1 MEKIKE
7 YETLEYCKKINLSKT
22 ITLNSIDFKTL
33 ESGKNL
39 CVSGINSFIN
49 VKVKR
54 ENTKD
59 YLIASVVQIGGI
71 FNKSCVIKSI

>member
-1 MEKIKE
+1 M
-7 YETLEYCKKINLSKT
+7 KT
-22 ITLNSIDFKTL
+22 IIVNSIDFKIL

-39 CVSGINSFIN
+39 CVSGINTFIN

-59 YLIASVVQIGGI
+59 YLIASVIQIGGL